1 MNLLLFILTIWVL
14 LALPRLPT
22 NNPASACPDLTAWIE
37 VDPSAEDQ
45 AFFEEQA
52 DQP

>member
-1 MNLLLFILTIWVL
+1 MHLLLYILAIWFL
-14 LALPRLPT
+14 LSLAWLPINNPRL
-22 NNPASACPDLTAWIE
+22 ACLDIAAWTE

-52 DQP
+52 NQP